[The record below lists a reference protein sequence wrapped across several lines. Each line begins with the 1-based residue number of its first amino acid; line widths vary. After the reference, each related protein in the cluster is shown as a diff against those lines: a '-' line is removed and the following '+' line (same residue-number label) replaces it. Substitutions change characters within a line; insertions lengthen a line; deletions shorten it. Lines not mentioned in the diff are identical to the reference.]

1 MTNDTALP
9 VELMPCPHCG
19 AEPYPHVQNS
29 SSHVEGDPSRWLQIV
44 WCHDCG
50 AVGPHRNTEAEAI
63 AAWNTRA
70 LSATRTAVKPLE
82 WVGDEA
88 VTPFGKYRVTRT
100 DDGYALTFEFEELV
114 HIGFNAVEPFQSPR
128 VEAMDRAQPDYE
140 RLILS
145 ALVEPAPTHRH
156 KKRGSEYV
164 LIGIGKMQAES
175 WVDMFEGGVLP
186 VDMTEV
192 AIYRDV
198 KDGSLWARPREEFED
213 GRFEAL
219 STTEGE

>member
-1 MTNDTALP
+1 MTSDTALP
-9 VELMPCPHCG
+9 VELLPCPHCG
-19 AEPYPHVQNS
+19 AKPYPHVQNS

-63 AAWNTRA
+63 TAWNTRA
-70 LSATRTAVKPLE
+70 LSAART
-82 WVGDEA
+82 
-88 VTPFGKYRVTRT
+88 
-100 DDGYALTFEFEELV
+100 
-114 HIGFNAVEPFQSPR
+114 EP
-128 VEAMDRAQPDYE
+128 
-140 RLILS
+140 
-145 ALVEPAPTHRH
+145 PTHRH

-164 LIGIGKMQAES
+164 LIGIGKMQTES

-186 VDMTEV
+186 VDMAEV

-198 KDGSLWARPREEFED
+198 KDGSLWARPREEFQD
-213 GRFEAL
+213 GRFEPL